1 MKIHEYQAKK
11 ILKECGFLVPP
22 SEVIADPAQAEWAI
36 AQVGLPAVAK
46 AQVHAGGRGKA
57 GGIKTINEEQE
68 ARQVVES
75 ILGKRLKTHQTA
87 GEGILVQK
95 VLIEK
100 KLAIQREFYL
110 GITINRAKAC
120 PVIIASPAGGMDIE
134 EIARV
139 SPEKIFEERINPLI
153 GLQNFQKG
161 NLAFSLGL
169 SPEAAVKMIKV
180 IGDLYRVFTE
190 KDCSLVEIN
199 PLVLT
204 NDNQLVAL
212 DAKMAFDDNALFRHP
227 EIKELADTSI
237 EDVLEAEAIKAGI
250 NYVRLNGNVG
260 CIINGAGLGMA
271 TMDAVRQAGGEPANF
286 LDVGGS
292 AKAEQI
298 TVAFRLLLSDP
309 NVKVIL
315 INIFGGLVRPE
326 FLVEGLTRAMG
337 ETRTD
342 IPLVIRLMGANATEG
357 IETLRNS
364 GLEFVEARDMENGVK
379 KAVEI
384 ARGGVK

>member
-1 MKIHEYQAKK
+1 MKIHEFQAKK
-11 ILKECGFLVPP
+11 ILAEYGFLVPA
-22 SEVIADPAQAEWAI
+22 SEVIADSAQAEWAI
-36 AQVGLPAVAK
+36 LQVGLPAVVK

-75 ILGKRLKTHQTA
+75 ILDKKLKTHQTA
-87 GEGILVQK
+87 GEGILVKK

-110 GITINRAKAC
+110 GIVINRAKAC

-134 EIARV
+134 EIART
-139 SPEKIFEERINPLI
+139 SPEKIFEEKINPLI

-169 SPEAAVKMIKV
+169 SPEVAMKMIKV

-227 EIKELADTSI
+227 EIKELADISM
-237 EDVLEAEAIKAGI
+237 EEALEAAAIKAGI

-298 TVAFRLLLSDP
+298 TTAFRLLLSDP

-326 FLVEGLTRAMG
+326 FLVDGLSQAMR
-337 ETRTD
+337 ETNTE

-364 GLEFVEARDMENGVK
+364 GLKFVEACDMEDGVK

-384 ARGGVK
+384 AKGGAQ